1 VNHFSEQASDL
12 HAASFLHFNIL
23 FNISDCTAMSFKFSA
38 AHSSRI
44 KKSTKPPGLSRSS
57 SSSPFSSL
65 PRRKPIQ
72 RSATKPETSHDED
85 DDDLFGDRLD
95 DVGFVKALATDL
107 TLRDVAQAILYVQGK
122 MWSKIPEERA
132 GMNSTRIA
140 EVLNFRSSLPP
151 IVTVS
156 HVQALLNSPT
166 TVERE
171 IAELIKGGAIRKI
184 VVGGRGSI
192 GEALILVKDWDNMIE
207 KSNLEAS
214 VKEKFIALLHE
225 SPAQLKIPRSQL
237 SNDEA
242 KALMHAGFLTS
253 STPAWTSTDVF
264 SRPGDGSR
272 GTITSLNSISKAAS
286 GSLAAVGG
294 EGAVHAAGGSGG
306 GARPLAGTGDYSL
319 ALPTTGPFLKLVANA
334 RAHLLSLLSK
344 SKFREAPES
353 LLNQR
358 WDGGIAADDAQSTG
372 KRNRG
377 EFAGVLPGRTRKW
390 KQFYGITFEWILGE
404 GVGAGLVEVFD
415 TGTIG
420 RGIRAL

>member
-1 VNHFSEQASDL
+1 
-12 HAASFLHFNIL
+12 
-23 FNISDCTAMSFKFSA
+23 MSFKFSA

-44 KKSTKPPGLSRSS
+44 KKSANPPGLGRS

-65 PRRKPIQ
+65 PRRKPVQ
-72 RSATKPETSHDED
+72 RSTSKPEKPHDGGDDD

-95 DVGFVKALATDL
+95 DVGLVKALATDL
-107 TLRDVAQAILYVQGK
+107 VLRDVAQAILYIRRK
-122 MWSKIPEERA
+122 MWSPIPAERT

-140 EVLNFRSSLPP
+140 EVLNFRASLPA

-171 IAELIKGGAIRKI
+171 IAELIRGGAIRKI
-184 VVGGRGSI
+184 IVGGRGSM
-192 GEALILVKDWDNMIE
+192 GEALILVKDLDEMIAE
-207 KSNLEAS
+207 SSLDTGL
-214 VKEKFIALLHE
+214 KEKFTALLHDR
-225 SPAQLKIPRSQL
+225 PTALKVPRSQL
-237 SNDEA
+237 TPDEA

-253 STPAWTSTDVF
+253 STPTWTSTDIF
-264 SRPGDGSR
+264 SRPGDGMH
-272 GTITSLNSISKAAS
+272 GTLTSLSSISKAAS

-306 GARPLAGTGDYSL
+306 GARALATATGDYSL
-319 ALPTTGPFLKLVANA
+319 ALPTTGSFLKLLANA
-334 RAHLLSLLSK
+334 RAHLMSLLSK
-344 SKFREAPES
+344 STFREAPET

-358 WDGGIAADDAQSTG
+358 WDGGIAADHGGGAG

-390 KQFYGITFEWILGE
+390 KQFYGISFEWILGE
-404 GVGAGLVEVFD
+404 CVGAGLAEVFD
-415 TGTIG
+415 TGSIG
-420 RGIRAL
+420 RGIRAI